1 MTINITHYTHNR
13 RPLKASMASFLSL
26 SLSFRY
32 TYYTQILYID
42 ICFKTTFPSVKH
54 NYLSVYISI
63 IIVLLTVVEEDE
75 HLIIFI

>member
-1 MTINITHYTHNR
+1 MIINITHTTHNR

>member
-1 MTINITHYTHNR
+1 MMNDNKYYTHNR

-75 HLIIFI
+75 HLTIFI